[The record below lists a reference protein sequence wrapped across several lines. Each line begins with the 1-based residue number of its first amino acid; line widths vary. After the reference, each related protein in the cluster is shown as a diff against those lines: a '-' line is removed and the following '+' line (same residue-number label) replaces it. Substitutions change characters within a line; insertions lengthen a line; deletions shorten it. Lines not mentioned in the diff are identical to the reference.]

1 MSEAERRP
9 LAQFPND
16 ISWESIKDKTAIDG
30 FEDFVVDQFPF
41 REFFRGI
48 KARFQMN
55 VLGLKEN
62 NGLAVEDGYIVK
74 VESTFNEEF
83 VKGSIDILAHIMD
96 TYFKDGTVNKFVS
109 IIPDKNYYFSDKYG
123 YASPDYDKLVSDVR
137 AALEGTEYIDL
148 FDSLALDS
156 YYKTDTHW
164 DQSKIVG
171 ALMTLAKGLG
181 VSDYLSGEYT
191 EHVIDGDF
199 HGVYYGQSALRPA
212 PDKITYLTNSS
223 IDGVKVYN
231 YKGKSLEEVPMY
243 NLELFNGEDGYNVFL
258 SGAAGNPVM
267 RLVNNKCENKDT
279 LIVFRDS
286 YGSSILPLL
295 SEAYR
300 TIYVIDIR
308 SMDYNVTE
316 NWKGLY
322 EYIPERVFA
331 EADVLMLYSTLV
343 FNSNSFRPIVK

>member
-1 MSEAERRP
+1 
-9 LAQFPND
+9 
-16 ISWESIKDKTAIDG
+16 
-30 FEDFVVDQFPF
+30 
-41 REFFRGI
+41 
-48 KARFQMN
+48 
-55 VLGLKEN
+55 
-62 NGLAVEDGYIVK
+62 
-74 VESTFNEEF
+74 
-83 VKGSIDILAHIMD
+83 
-96 TYFKDGTVNKFVS
+96 
-109 IIPDKNYYFSDKYG
+109 
-123 YASPDYDKLVSDVR
+123 
-137 AALEGTEYIDL
+137 
-148 FDSLALDS
+148 
-156 YYKTDTHW
+156 
-164 DQSKIVG
+164 
-171 ALMTLAKGLG
+171 
-181 VSDYLSGEYT
+181 
-191 EHVIDGDF
+191 
-199 HGVYYGQSALRPA
+199 
-212 PDKITYLTNSS
+212 
-223 IDGVKVYN
+223 
-231 YKGKSLEEVPMY
+231 MY
-243 NLELFNGEDGYNVFL
+243 NLELFDGEDGYNVFL